1 VPDDRKSA
9 IVSRTIHAPAERIFD
24 YLARPSNH
32 YSLDTSGMIRE
43 SEDRSRIDGT
53 GTTFL
58 INMSNDFK
66 GDHQIENHVVI
77 YEPDR
82 AIGWAPA
89 DPGQAPAGHTW
100 VWRLVPDGDDT
111 VVSQTYDW
119 SRFTDVEGLDH
130 LPLID
135 RRQMEHSLE
144 LLARATE
151 SIR

>member
-1 VPDDRKSA
+1 VADDGKSA
-9 IVSRTIHAPAERIFD
+9 TVSRTIHAPAERIFD

-32 YSLDTSGMIRE
+32 YSLDTSGMIRP
-43 SEDRSRIDGT
+43 SDDPSRIDGT

-58 INMSNDFK
+58 VNMSNDFK
-66 GDHQIENHVVI
+66 GDHQIENHVVV

-100 VWRLVPDGDDT
+100 VWRLVSDGDST
-111 VVSQTYDW
+111 EVSQTYDW

-130 LPLID
+130 LPLIN
-135 RRQMEHSLE
+135 REQMEYSLE

-151 SIR
+151 STR